1 MEAFLAV
8 LAMGFDVV
16 LITGRGHVDVALGLG
31 GKVAGSFG
39 DGDDADVAT
48 GIELQVTIALYAR
61 REFKGDLSPFISKRQ
76 FMSAGDT
83 RPLSKSWLNI
93 STTISKFEQMAE
105 PATASP
111 WI

>member
-16 LITGRGHVDVALGLG
+16 FLTGRGHVDVPLGLG

-39 DGDDADVAT
+39 DGDDVDVAT

-61 REFKGDLSPFISKRQ
+61 REMKGGLSPFISKRQ

-111 WI
+111 WK